1 MEIIYSTTEAIAINE
16 RGLQQR
22 SLFEQSMVLCVVLL
36 AGWLAGWLEGIILL
50 MHMDDGFNEVPIR

>member
-16 RGLQQR
+16 RDLHQQR
-22 SLFEQSMVLCVVLL
+22 SLFEQSTVLCVVL
-36 AGWLAGWLEGIILL
+36 LAGWLEGIILL